1 MQNVRVFFRKTGDA
15 RFLSHLDVMRC
26 FTRALKRSGFDVW
39 YTQGFNTH
47 IYLMFASPLSLG
59 FESEYEPMDFRIV
72 DDTPVA
78 ESEVI
83 DRLNS
88 GLPKGF
94 EVFAASVP
102 EHEHTDVAFSEW
114 EIKMRGDADALF
126 SAFEDFISRD
136 EIPVTRKNK
145 KGVERTENAIEYI
158 KKISYRKDGSCF
170 VIDAVLR
177 SDTSS
182 SLNPSLLVNT
192 FLSDC
197 GIGAEDIRITR
208 KKLLL
213 QDLEIFK

>member
-47 IYLMFASPLSLG
+47 IYLLFASPLSLG
-59 FESEYEPMDFRIV
+59 FESEYEPMDFRING
-72 DDTPVA
+72 DEPVG

-83 DRLNS
+83 ERLNS
-88 GLPKGF
+88 GLPKGL
-94 EVFAASVP
+94 EVFASSAP

-114 EIKMRGDADALF
+114 EMKLYGDAEALS
-126 SAFEDFISRD
+126 SAFAEFISKD

-145 KGVERTENAIEYI
+145 KGVERTENAAEFI
-158 KKISYRKDGSCF
+158 KKISYRTSDGCF
-170 VIDAVLR
+170 IINAVIR

-192 FLSDC
+192 FLSQS
-197 GIGAEDIRITR
+197 GLTAEDIRITR